1 MVYDE
6 KLNQLK
12 DDLAKKWLPDEA
24 NATDLKKYLDEF
36 ARKHRMK
43 PEQKSMLEDYHS
55 SQEDFRESMIFT
67 ARKMNESGKLHIV
80 FLDLKTPFTS
90 VQLGH

>member
-12 DDLAKKWLPDEA
+12 DDLAKKWLLLPDEA

-36 ARKHRMK
+36 ARKHRMQ
-43 PEQKSMLEDYHS
+43 PEEKSMLEDYHS
-55 SQEDFRESMIFT
+55 SQEDFRDNDIHCKKIE
-67 ARKMNESGKLHIV
+67 
-80 FLDLKTPFTS
+80 
-90 VQLGH
+90 